1 MAHGRVVVATL
12 VGGTPSLVKDGV
24 TGLLVPPGDAKALRK
39 AIERL
44 LADADL
50 RKRLGEAA
58 RARVTELCSWERVAE
73 ATLDA
78 YASALR

>member
-1 MAHGRVVVATL
+1 MANGRAVVATP
-12 VGGTPSLVKDGV
+12 VGGIQSLVKDGV
-24 TGLLVPPGDAKALRK
+24 TGLLVPVGDTKALRK
-39 AIERL
+39 ALERL

-58 RARVTELCSWERVAE
+58 RPRVTELCSWERVAE